1 MGDPNVANFI
11 VHSAELP
18 EGFFVTHL
26 ISLDPDWQANLR
38 NDEHVAVGTGAT
50 PEEAI
55 AAAAAKV
62 ELDQFVGR
70 LFHLPYSRRHQPE
83 QGLTLAAL
91 GLAQTKPLLR
101 RKL

>member
-1 MGDPNVANFI
+1 MTEFV
-11 VHSAELP
+11 VHYSGLP
-18 EGFFVTHL
+18 AGFEVTHL

-70 LFHLPYSRRHQPE
+70 LFHLPSSRALPE

-91 GLAQTKPLLR
+91 GLAQAKPIPR

>member
-1 MGDPNVANFI
+1 MTFCV
-11 VHSAELP
+11 SAELP
-18 EGFFVTHL
+18 EGFSVTHL

-38 NDEHVAVGTGAT
+38 NDEHVAIGTGAT

-55 AAAAAKV
+55 AAAAAKI
-62 ELDQFVGR
+62 EQGQFAGR
-70 LFHLPYSRRHQPE
+70 LFDLPYSRGLVLLE

-101 RKL
+101 RQL